1 MYSGDFVNMSMVEI
15 SDANYSSSLW
25 HLFGNLAEDLP
36 VHSVAARILPKDTLT
51 WKLKLVESAAA
62 YANSRLHAITAE
74 VLVLAR
80 FPSSLI
86 MQIKVQ
92 FSHVPRATFVDI

>member
-15 SDANYSSSLW
+15 SDSNYSSSLW
-25 HLFGNLAEDLP
+25 QLFGNLAEDLP

-62 YANSRLHAITAE
+62 YANSRLHAITAQ

-80 FPSSLI
+80 FLSSFNYAN
-86 MQIKVQ
+86 QSSV
-92 FSHVPRATFVDI
+92 FARDTFVDI